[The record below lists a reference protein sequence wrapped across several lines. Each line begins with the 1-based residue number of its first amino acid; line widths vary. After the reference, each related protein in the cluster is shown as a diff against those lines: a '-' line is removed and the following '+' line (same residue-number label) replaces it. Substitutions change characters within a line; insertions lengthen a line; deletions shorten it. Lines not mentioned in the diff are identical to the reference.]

1 MRFLMIFVF
10 AACMS
15 IAGCESEKTTTE
27 EEAETLKLLR
37 EVKPNAEDD
46 RQYNLF
52 VLAEF
57 YDSSLDSEQVREGVR
72 QREEYKKLHDKLKL
86 DHLNEITLKTNAL
99 NSEEAEL
106 LEVEEFPAYIVLDE
120 SGVTLQTSEVDEV
133 IELVNKKQNEK

>member
-1 MRFLMIFVF
+1 
-10 AACMS
+10 MS